1 LGFSLK
7 YIIYHQV
14 KKGVDCPDGIM
25 AAAIAQ
31 LANPDAELIGDWY
44 NSDGPDFGTRY
55 LERDDELFIVDFSYP
70 SERLLLWDS
79 WGVEITLI
87 DHHAPKFPELEGF
100 SGAILDA
107 NECGATLTWKYF
119 FPGKPVPE
127 ILRHVRR
134 RDIGADGYYKAAE
147 NCLDSKQITAALS
160 KGRST
165 SADKIAYLQNWLTA
179 SAEDIEGLRKHGEEL
194 QAADAERAAE
204 LAAIAYPSELPA
216 PCDDIAC
223 WKLIIQNEKDNRLVS
238 QIGAAICQENG
249 EGTIAW
255 IVASTGENSL
265 RSHGVNISG
274 YAKALGGGGHEFAAG
289 FPAQAIAHEP

>member
-1 LGFSLK
+1 MK

-14 KKGVDCPDGIM
+14 KKGVDCPDGIF

-31 LANPDAELIGDWY
+31 LANLDAELIGDWY
-44 NSDGPDFGTRY
+44 NSDGPDFGQRC
-55 LERDDELFIVDFSYP
+55 LEYGDELIIVDFSY
-70 SERLLLWDS
+70 SAERLLRWEQ
-79 WGVEITLI
+79 WGVKITLI

-107 NECGATLTWKYF
+107 DECGATLTWKYF
-119 FPGKPVPE
+119 FPDKPLPE

-134 RDIGADGYYKAAE
+134 RDIGADDYYKAPE
-147 NCLDSKQITAALS
+147 NCLDSKRITAALS
-160 KGRST
+160 KGRATFSVN
-165 SADKIAYLQNWLTA
+165 KVAYLQSWLTA
-179 SAEDIEGLRKHGEEL
+179 DAAAIRGLELLGETL
-194 QAADAERAAE
+194 QEQDAERAKE

-223 WKLIIQNEKDNRLVS
+223 WKVIIQDGKDNRLVS

-265 RSHGVNISG
+265 RSHGVDISG

-289 FPAQAIAHEP
+289 FGNLS